1 MKTSSK
7 TNKRALSLVA
17 MFDPRHLQVLVEVA
31 RHGTFTAAAAALGYT
46 QPAVSYHMRML
57 EREAGTPLVIRAGR
71 SIRLTNAGKVLVR
84 QSEVVLAAL
93 RAAEDELTPFAVS
106 RGGRVHLSAFQSG
119 CVSLVPA
126 ALATLRRTD
135 PGLEVILTQA
145 ECGVSHDLLVAGEV
159 DLALMC
165 DLDDD
170 PVADD
175 AIHTDPRLRRV
186 PLMTDRRCVLLPA
199 DHPVAGAS
207 TVALAD
213 LAEERWVLETQ
224 RSRVMAACRAAG
236 FAPKVAAT
244 SDDQLTIHCLVAN
257 RVGVAVMNELG
268 ASAHNDPR
276 VVVRP
281 LKDWPRRQIFA
292 LLWPDMYRVPQIKA
306 LLEALRAAATSR
318 DADPP
323 GC

>member
-1 MKTSSK
+1 
-7 TNKRALSLVA
+7 
-17 MFDPRHLQVLVEVA
+17 
-31 RHGTFTAAAAALGYT
+31 
-46 QPAVSYHMRML
+46 
-57 EREAGTPLVIRAGR
+57 
-71 SIRLTNAGKVLVR
+71 
-84 QSEVVLAAL
+84 
-93 RAAEDELTPFAVS
+93 
-106 RGGRVHLSAFQSG
+106 
-119 CVSLVPA
+119 
-126 ALATLRRTD
+126 
-135 PGLEVILTQA
+135 
-145 ECGVSHDLLVAGEV
+145 
-159 DLALMC
+159 
-165 DLDDD
+165 
-170 PVADD
+170 
-175 AIHTDPRLRRV
+175 
-186 PLMTDRRCVLLPA
+186 
-199 DHPVAGAS
+199 
-207 TVALAD
+207 VALAD